1 MKNFFRP
8 MRMITYFSFVF
19 VYIPIIASSVIIFMQ
34 VVWGYQLLI
43 LGIEALILSIIIVAL
58 TIQEFRNPERLL
70 MSGDEQYIR
79 IKPRV
84 GDNTNVMG
92 AMVDVDETNLI
103 RARVI
108 DDDYE
113 IQLRKRALAQIL
125 NQVGKNFFTAQE
137 QGVHLGKDLDKCM
150 SKFDEEK
157 LKIRRAFSLE
167 NIDEEDSWVASGDD
181 S

>member
-113 IQLRKRALAQIL
+113 IQLRKRALA
-125 NQVGKNFFTAQE
+125 
-137 QGVHLGKDLDKCM
+137 
-150 SKFDEEK
+150 
-157 LKIRRAFSLE
+157 
-167 NIDEEDSWVASGDD
+167 
-181 S
+181 